1 MVPREV
7 RTVRPDFNP
16 DGALDDSGY
25 RSTLGR
31 PPERESESRSVL
43 NHRPRAVLAGRL
55 VTSELDIS
63 RLHLCAWIILVLR
76 PALILYFLHR
86 HSFGEPFPF
95 HNKIRSSR
103 FCWWHKL
110 QINAECFKPK
120 ILAHVF
126 IQTFKWVGGVNR
138 CLNWPWI
145 PFFLEQSLQRSGNLD
160 KSVFSTPDK
169 MEALQNTRAQRWGN
183 QMDKHACYISTLDR
197 HVGVKQHTCFI
208 SCCA

>member
-25 RSTLGR
+25 RSTLSR
-31 PPERESESRSVL
+31 TPERESESRSVL

-145 PFFLEQSLQRSGNLD
+145 PFFFGA
-160 KSVFSTPDK
+160 KFTTK
-169 MEALQNTRAQRWGN
+169 W
-183 QMDKHACYISTLDR
+183 
-197 HVGVKQHTCFI
+197 
-208 SCCA
+208 

>member
-25 RSTLGR
+25 RSTLSR

-103 FCWWHKL
+103 FC
-110 QINAECFKPK
+110 
-120 ILAHVF
+120 
-126 IQTFKWVGGVNR
+126 
-138 CLNWPWI
+138 
-145 PFFLEQSLQRSGNLD
+145 
-160 KSVFSTPDK
+160 
-169 MEALQNTRAQRWGN
+169 
-183 QMDKHACYISTLDR
+183 
-197 HVGVKQHTCFI
+197 
-208 SCCA
+208 